1 MNYEKEKSKYEKRYE
16 EQMRELLVLTGEYV
30 GGAGSVAEGLWSPNA
45 DILGYV
51 NLETGETVESEG
63 YLSWLAHEKDKDG
76 WIYHLKDLTIYHIKC
91 RKIKPEKVMKNAQP
105 RFFNNFM
112 LTEVV
117 EREVENP
124 ALLKLL
130 EKYKEVVVIE
140 DGDCGTFTLE
150 RHFNWF
156 AGTVDWLGEDCHV
169 TLECDEENGTTAD
182 QALAQFRKIYAN
194 FKEWDQ
200 KFRAF
205 AAEKLAEN
213 ANDWQDEGYDD
224 EDGEDLA
231 AITEESFAGRIVIS
245 EFSIDAEGDYEA
257 YYDDDNMFWGHV
269 IIVSGSVNGGMED
282 AYIAGQILFESM
294 YQRGFTY
301 SDFSGSFINQEM
313 TWYRFV
319 FYAERK

>member
-30 GGAGSVAEGLWSPNA
+30 RGAGRVAEGLWSPSA

-51 NLETGETVESEG
+51 DLETGETVESEG
-63 YLSWLAHEKDKDG
+63 YLSWLAREEDKDG

-105 RFFNNFM
+105 RFFNHFM

-117 EREVENP
+117 ERGVENP
-124 ALLKLL
+124 ALSKLL

-182 QALAQFRKIYAN
+182 RALAQFKNIYAN
-194 FKEWDQ
+194 LKEWDQ

-205 AAEKLAEN
+205 ASEKLTEL

-224 EDGEDLA
+224 EDGEALA
-231 AITEESFAGRIVIS
+231 AITEESFAGRIAIS
-245 EFSIDAEGDYEA
+245 EFSIDAEGDYEV
-257 YYDDDNMFWGHV
+257 YYDDDDMFGDHV
-269 IIVSGSVNGGMED
+269 IIVNGSVDGGMED
-282 AYIAGQILFESM
+282 AHIAG
-294 YQRGFTY
+294 
-301 SDFSGSFINQEM
+301 
-313 TWYRFV
+313 
-319 FYAERK
+319 

>member
-1 MNYEKEKSKYEKRYE
+1 MNYKKEKSKYEKRYE
-16 EQMRELLVLTGEYV
+16 EQTRELLVLTGEDV
-30 GGAGSVAEGLWSPNA
+30 GGAGRVAEGLWSPSA
-45 DILGYV
+45 GILGYV
-51 NLETGETVESEG
+51 DLETGETVESG
-63 YLSWLAHEKDKDG
+63 GCLSWLAREEDKDG

-105 RFFNNFM
+105 RFFNHFM

-124 ALLKLL
+124 ALSKLL

-156 AGTVDWLGEDCHV
+156 VGIVGWLGEDCHV

-182 QALAQFRKIYAN
+182 RALAQFKNIYAN
-194 FKEWDQ
+194 LKEWDQ

-205 AAEKLAEN
+205 ASEKLTEL

-224 EDGEDLA
+224 EDGEALA
-231 AITEESFAGRIVIS
+231 AITEESFAGRIAIS
-245 EFSIDAEGDYEA
+245 EFSIDAEGDYEV
-257 YYDDDNMFWGHV
+257 YYDDDDMFGDHV
-269 IIVSGSVNGGMED
+269 IIVSGSVDGGMED
-282 AYIAGQILFESM
+282 ARIAG
-294 YQRGFTY
+294 
-301 SDFSGSFINQEM
+301 
-313 TWYRFV
+313 
-319 FYAERK
+319 

>member
-16 EQMRELLVLTGEYV
+16 EQTRELLVLTGEDV
-30 GGAGSVAEGLWSPNA
+30 GGAGRVAEGLWSPSA
-45 DILGYV
+45 GILGYV
-51 NLETGETVESEG
+51 DLETGETVESG
-63 YLSWLAHEKDKDG
+63 GCLSWLAREEDKDG

-105 RFFNNFM
+105 RFFNHFM

-117 EREVENP
+117 ERGGENL
-124 ALLKLL
+124 ALSKLL
-130 EKYKEVVVIE
+130 DKYKEVVVIE

-182 QALAQFRKIYAN
+182 RALAQFKNIYAN
-194 FKEWDQ
+194 LKEWDQ

-205 AAEKLAEN
+205 ASEKLTEL

-224 EDGEDLA
+224 EDGEALA
-231 AITEESFAGRIVIS
+231 AITEESFAGRIAIS
-245 EFSIDAEGDYEA
+245 EFSIDAEGDYEV
-257 YYDDDNMFWGHV
+257 YYDDDDMFGNHV
-269 IIVSGSVNGGMED
+269 IIVSGSVDGGMED
-282 AYIAGQILFESM
+282 ARIAG
-294 YQRGFTY
+294 
-301 SDFSGSFINQEM
+301 
-313 TWYRFV
+313 
-319 FYAERK
+319 

>member
-91 RKIKPEKVMKNAQP
+91 RKIKPEKVMKNAEP

-117 EREVENP
+117 EREVQNP

-182 QALAQFRKIYAN
+182 RALAQFKNIYAN
-194 FKEWDQ
+194 LKEWDQ

-205 AAEKLAEN
+205 ASEKLTEL

-224 EDGEDLA
+224 EDGEALA
-231 AITEESFAGRIVIS
+231 AITEESFAGRIAIS
-245 EFSIDAEGDYEA
+245 EFSIDAEGDYEV
-257 YYDDDNMFWGHV
+257 YYDDDDMFGDHV
-269 IIVSGSVNGGMED
+269 IIVSGSVDGGMED
-282 AYIAGQILFESM
+282 AHIAG
-294 YQRGFTY
+294 
-301 SDFSGSFINQEM
+301 
-313 TWYRFV
+313 
-319 FYAERK
+319 

>member
-1 MNYEKEKSKYEKRYE
+1 M
-16 EQMRELLVLTGEYV
+16 
-30 GGAGSVAEGLWSPNA
+30 
-45 DILGYV
+45 
-51 NLETGETVESEG
+51 ESEG
-63 YLSWLAHEKDKDG
+63 CLSWLAREEDKDG

-91 RKIKPEKVMKNAQP
+91 RKIKPEKVMKNTQP
-105 RFFNNFM
+105 RFFNHFM

-124 ALLKLL
+124 ALSKLL

-182 QALAQFRKIYAN
+182 RALAQFKNIYAN
-194 FKEWDQ
+194 LKEWDQ

-205 AAEKLAEN
+205 ASEKLTEL

-224 EDGEDLA
+224 EDGEALA
-231 AITEESFAGRIVIS
+231 AITEESFAGRIAIS
-245 EFSIDAEGDYEA
+245 EFSIDAEGDYEV
-257 YYDDDNMFWGHV
+257 YYDDDDMFGDHV
-269 IIVSGSVNGGMED
+269 IIVSGSVDGGMED
-282 AYIAGQILFESM
+282 AHIAG
-294 YQRGFTY
+294 
-301 SDFSGSFINQEM
+301 
-313 TWYRFV
+313 
-319 FYAERK
+319 

>member
-16 EQMRELLVLTGEYV
+16 EQMRDLLVLTGEYV
-30 GGAGSVAEGLWSPNA
+30 GGAGRVAEGLWSPSA

-51 NLETGETVESEG
+51 DLKTGETVESEG
-63 YLSWLAHEKDKDG
+63 CLSWLAREEDKDG

-105 RFFNNFM
+105 RFFNHFM
-112 LTEVV
+112 LTEVM

-124 ALLKLL
+124 ALSKLL

-182 QALAQFRKIYAN
+182 QALAQFRKIYVN

-205 AAEKLAEN
+205 ASEKLTEL
-213 ANDWQDEGYDD
+213 ANDWQCEGYDE
-224 EDGEDLA
+224 EDGEALA
-231 AITEESFAGRIVIS
+231 EITKESFAGRIVIS
-245 EFSIDAEGDYEA
+245 ELSIDAEGDYEA
-257 YYDDDNMFWGHV
+257 YYDDDDMFCGHV
-269 IIVSGSVNGGMED
+269 IIVSGSVDGGMED
-282 AYIAGQILFESM
+282 AYIAG
-294 YQRGFTY
+294 
-301 SDFSGSFINQEM
+301 
-313 TWYRFV
+313 
-319 FYAERK
+319 

>member
-16 EQMRELLVLTGEYV
+16 EQTRELLVLTGEYV
-30 GGAGSVAEGLWSPNA
+30 GGAGRVAEGLWSPSA

-51 NLETGETVESEG
+51 DLETGETVESEG
-63 YLSWLAHEKDKDG
+63 CLSWLAREEDKDG

-91 RKIKPEKVMKNAQP
+91 RKIKSEKVMKNAQP
-105 RFFNNFM
+105 RFFNHFM

-117 EREVENP
+117 DREVENP
-124 ALLKLL
+124 ALSKLL

-169 TLECDEENGTTAD
+169 TLECDEENGTTAGR
-182 QALAQFRKIYAN
+182 ALAQFKNIYASL
-194 FKEWDQ
+194 KEWDQ

-205 AAEKLAEN
+205 ASEKLTEL

-224 EDGEDLA
+224 EDGEALA

-245 EFSIDAEGDYEA
+245 ELSIDAEGDYEVC
-257 YYDDDNMFWGHV
+257 YDDDDMFGGHV
-269 IIVSGSVNGGMED
+269 IIVSGSVDGGMED
-282 AYIAGQILFESM
+282 AHIAG
-294 YQRGFTY
+294 
-301 SDFSGSFINQEM
+301 
-313 TWYRFV
+313 
-319 FYAERK
+319 

>member
-124 ALLKLL
+124 ALSKLL
-130 EKYKEVVVIE
+130 EKYKEIAVIE

-282 AYIAGQILFESM
+282 AYIAGQVLFESM

>member
-16 EQMRELLVLTGEYV
+16 EQTRELLVLTGEYV
-30 GGAGSVAEGLWSPNA
+30 GGAGSVTKGLWSPSA

-51 NLETGETVESEG
+51 DLETGETVESEG
-63 YLSWLAHEKDKDG
+63 GLSWLAREEDKDG

-117 EREVENP
+117 EREIENP
-124 ALLKLL
+124 ALSKLL

-140 DGDCGTFTLE
+140 DGDCGTFSLE

-156 AGTVDWLGEDCHV
+156 VGTVDWLGEDCHV

-182 QALAQFRKIYAN
+182 RALVQFKNIYAN
-194 FKEWDQ
+194 LKEWDQ

-205 AAEKLAEN
+205 ASEKLTEL

-224 EDGEDLA
+224 EDGEALA

-245 EFSIDAEGDYEA
+245 EFSIDAEGDYEV
-257 YYDDDNMFWGHV
+257 YYDDDDMFWGHV
-269 IIVSGSVNGGMED
+269 IIVRGSVDGGMED
-282 AYIAGQILFESM
+282 AYIAG
-294 YQRGFTY
+294 
-301 SDFSGSFINQEM
+301 
-313 TWYRFV
+313 
-319 FYAERK
+319 

>member
-16 EQMRELLVLTGEYV
+16 EQTRELLVLTGEYV
-30 GGAGSVAEGLWSPNA
+30 GGAGGVAEGLWSPSA
-45 DILGYV
+45 GILGYV
-51 NLETGETVESEG
+51 DLETGETVESEG
-63 YLSWLAHEKDKDG
+63 CLNWLAREEDKDG

-124 ALLKLL
+124 ALSKIL

-150 RHFNWF
+150 RYFNWF
-156 AGTVDWLGEDCHV
+156 EGTVDWLGEDCHV

-182 QALAQFRKIYAN
+182 QALAQFKNIYAN
-194 FKEWDQ
+194 LKEWDQ

-205 AAEKLAEN
+205 AAEELTEN

-224 EDGEDLA
+224 EDGEALA
-231 AITEESFAGRIVIS
+231 AITEEFFAGRIVIS

-257 YYDDDNMFWGHV
+257 YYDDDDMFWGHV
-269 IIVSGSVNGGMED
+269 IIVNGSVEGGIED
-282 AYIAGQILFESM
+282 AYIAG
-294 YQRGFTY
+294 
-301 SDFSGSFINQEM
+301 
-313 TWYRFV
+313 
-319 FYAERK
+319 

>member
-30 GGAGSVAEGLWSPNA
+30 RGAGRVAEGLWSPSA

-51 NLETGETVESEG
+51 DLETGETVESEG
-63 YLSWLAHEKDKDG
+63 YLSWLAREEDKDG

-105 RFFNNFM
+105 RFFNHFM

-117 EREVENP
+117 ERGVENP
-124 ALLKLL
+124 ALSKLL

-182 QALAQFRKIYAN
+182 RALAQFKNIYAN
-194 FKEWDQ
+194 LKEWDQ

-205 AAEKLAEN
+205 ASEKLTEL

-224 EDGEDLA
+224 EDGEALV
-231 AITEESFAGRIVIS
+231 AITEESFAGRIAIS
-245 EFSIDAEGDYEA
+245 EFSIDAEGDYEV
-257 YYDDDNMFWGHV
+257 YYDDDDMFGDHV
-269 IIVSGSVNGGMED
+269 IIVSGSVDGGMED
-282 AYIAGQILFESM
+282 AHIAG
-294 YQRGFTY
+294 
-301 SDFSGSFINQEM
+301 
-313 TWYRFV
+313 
-319 FYAERK
+319 

>member
-30 GGAGSVAEGLWSPNA
+30 RGAGRVAEGLWSPSA

-51 NLETGETVESEG
+51 DLETGETVESEG
-63 YLSWLAHEKDKDG
+63 YLSWLAREEDKDG
-76 WIYHLKDLTIYHIKC
+76 WIYYLKDLTIYHIKC
-91 RKIKPEKVMKNAQP
+91 RKIKPEEVMKNAQP
-105 RFFNNFM
+105 RFFNHFM

-124 ALLKLL
+124 ALSKLL
-130 EKYKEVVVIE
+130 EKYKEIVVIE

-156 AGTVDWLGEDCHV
+156 VGTVGWLGEDCHV

-182 QALAQFRKIYAN
+182 QALAQFKKIYAN

-205 AAEKLAEN
+205 AAEKLTEL

-245 EFSIDAEGDYEA
+245 ELSIDAEGDYEV
-257 YYDDDNMFWGHV
+257 YYDDDDMFWDHV
-269 IIVSGSVNGGMED
+269 IIVSGSVDGGMED
-282 AYIAGQILFESM
+282 AYIAG
-294 YQRGFTY
+294 
-301 SDFSGSFINQEM
+301 
-313 TWYRFV
+313 
-319 FYAERK
+319 

>member
-182 QALAQFRKIYAN
+182 QALAQFKKIYAN

-205 AAEKLAEN
+205 AAEKLTEL

-245 EFSIDAEGDYEA
+245 ELSIDAEGDYEV
-257 YYDDDNMFWGHV
+257 YYDDDDMFWDHV
-269 IIVSGSVNGGMED
+269 IIVSGSVDGGMED
-282 AYIAGQILFESM
+282 AYIAG
-294 YQRGFTY
+294 
-301 SDFSGSFINQEM
+301 
-313 TWYRFV
+313 
-319 FYAERK
+319 

>member
-282 AYIAGQILFESM
+282 AYIAGQVLFESM

>member
-156 AGTVDWLGEDCHV
+156 VGTVGWLGEDCHV

-182 QALAQFRKIYAN
+182 RALAQFKNIYAN
-194 FKEWDQ
+194 LKEWDQ

-205 AAEKLAEN
+205 ASGKLTEL
-213 ANDWQDEGYDD
+213 ANDWQDEGYGD
-224 EDGEDLA
+224 EDGEALA
-231 AITEESFAGRIVIS
+231 AITEESFAGRIAIS
-245 EFSIDAEGDYEA
+245 EFSIDAEGDYEV
-257 YYDDDNMFWGHV
+257 YYDDDDMFGDHV
-269 IIVSGSVNGGMED
+269 IIVSGSVDGGMED
-282 AYIAGQILFESM
+282 AHIAG
-294 YQRGFTY
+294 
-301 SDFSGSFINQEM
+301 
-313 TWYRFV
+313 
-319 FYAERK
+319 

>member
-16 EQMRELLVLTGEYV
+16 EQMRELLVLTEEYV
-30 GGAGSVAEGLWSPNA
+30 GGAGSVAKGLWSPSA

-51 NLETGETVESEG
+51 DLETGETVESEG
-63 YLSWLAHEKDKDG
+63 YLSWLAREEDKDG

-105 RFFNNFM
+105 RFFNHFM

-117 EREVENP
+117 ERGVENP
-124 ALLKLL
+124 ALSKLL

-156 AGTVDWLGEDCHV
+156 VGTVGWLGEDCHV

-182 QALAQFRKIYAN
+182 RALAQFKNIYAN
-194 FKEWDQ
+194 LKEWDQ

-205 AAEKLAEN
+205 ASGKLTEL
-213 ANDWQDEGYDD
+213 ANDWQDEGYGD
-224 EDGEDLA
+224 EDGEALA
-231 AITEESFAGRIVIS
+231 AITEESFAGRIAIS
-245 EFSIDAEGDYEA
+245 EFSIDAEGDYEVC
-257 YYDDDNMFWGHV
+257 YDDDDMFGNHV
-269 IIVSGSVNGGMED
+269 IIVSGSVDGGMED
-282 AYIAGQILFESM
+282 AHIAG
-294 YQRGFTY
+294 
-301 SDFSGSFINQEM
+301 
-313 TWYRFV
+313 
-319 FYAERK
+319 

>member
-1 MNYEKEKSKYEKRYE
+1 MNYKKEKSKYEKRYE
-16 EQMRELLVLTGEYV
+16 EQTRELLVLTGEDV
-30 GGAGSVAEGLWSPNA
+30 GGAGRVAEGLWSPSA
-45 DILGYV
+45 GILGYV
-51 NLETGETVESEG
+51 DLETGETVESG
-63 YLSWLAHEKDKDG
+63 GCLSWLAREEDKDG

-105 RFFNNFM
+105 RFFNHFM

-117 EREVENP
+117 ERGVENP
-124 ALLKLL
+124 ALSKLL

-182 QALAQFRKIYAN
+182 RALAQFKNIYAN
-194 FKEWDQ
+194 LKEWDQ

-205 AAEKLAEN
+205 ASEKLTEL

-224 EDGEDLA
+224 EDGEALV
-231 AITEESFAGRIVIS
+231 AITEESFAGRIAIS
-245 EFSIDAEGDYEA
+245 EFSIDAEGDYEV
-257 YYDDDNMFWGHV
+257 YYDDDDMFGDHV
-269 IIVSGSVNGGMED
+269 IIVSGSVDGGMED
-282 AYIAGQILFESM
+282 AHIAG
-294 YQRGFTY
+294 
-301 SDFSGSFINQEM
+301 
-313 TWYRFV
+313 
-319 FYAERK
+319 